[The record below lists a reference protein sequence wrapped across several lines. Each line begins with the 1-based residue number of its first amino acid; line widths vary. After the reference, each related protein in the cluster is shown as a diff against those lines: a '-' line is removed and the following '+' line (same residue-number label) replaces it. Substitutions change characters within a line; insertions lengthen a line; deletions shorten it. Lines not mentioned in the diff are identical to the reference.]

1 MNDKNQKYRLGLDLG
16 TNSIGWCI
24 YSLDVDNKPET
35 LIDMGVRIFSD
46 GRDPK
51 TKEPLAVER
60 RTARG
65 LRRILHRRKL
75 RRRQMFRLLQE
86 QGLMPNDASEAAA
99 LKSLNPYELRV
110 KALDIKLEPYELGR
124 ALFNLSVR
132 RGFKSN
138 RKEAVQEKEKDSQN
152 DAKSQNEKCEHLA
165 KAIKD
170 SGCRTLGEFL
180 WKHKNTE
187 TQQTENDARNIGMR
201 FVPGRSNYYP
211 TRRMYVEEFDAIRK
225 AQEPYYSGVNWD
237 ALHEKLFYQRPL
249 RAQERGKCRYMPD
262 KERTFKAMPCSQ
274 KIRILQE
281 VYNMDYIDEY
291 GKTIPLEEAQTDS
304 LISLL
309 DKREKLSFKAMKK
322 ELGIDESC
330 TFNLERGGREYLQG
344 NAAAVKLR
352 NKKRFGELWDSLSLA
367 KQDAIVEKL
376 ITADEDAEIISML
389 AQYNLTDE
397 QKKNIAATVLP
408 SGTAML
414 CKEVTEQ
421 LVEKMEQN
429 KIPLTVA
436 VQMLG
441 YTYADQSVH
450 EEDTLP
456 YYGAILT
463 GSTMGAHPEADESEP
478 ELKYGKISNP
488 TVHVALNQTRTVVNA
503 LIKAYGKPQQIVVE
517 LSRDLKASRE
527 AKARIQKTITMNQK
541 HNERDNKNI
550 TDITKIPY
558 PNRND
563 RLKYRLWEEL
573 GSGSNSFSRKCLYCG
588 KPISGSE
595 IFTENIEIEHIL
607 PFGRTLFD
615 GETNKTVAHTD
626 CNRDKGDRSP
636 FEAFGS
642 SPNGYNW
649 HEICARANSLKNPAK
664 RALFAE
670 NAMEKFEK
678 DNSFIQ
684 RQLTDN
690 AYLSRSALRYLRCIC
705 KDVWSINGGMTK
717 LLRDKWNIDSILKRK
732 IDDPE
737 IAHFELKNDQIGQY
751 KKNRY
756 DHRHHALDASVI
768 ALIDRAMVQEIS
780 QLNKIRLKNRIEA
793 PQMPVLRSELIEKV
807 KHITVSFKPD
817 HGRQGKLSKETL
829 LGKIK
834 KIEKVDI
841 DSIQTDDIASIK
853 DDAIRTRFETKRREL
868 GDITKAKAAL
878 KTEFPKLDVFKTYY
892 VSRTPI
898 VSLTEKNINSIV
910 DEKIKEKL
918 KTFIKEHA
926 DLSFAEQLQKFS
938 ETEWIGKPS
947 AAGKPGKKYR
957 IEKVRCINWGQT
969 PITIT
974 SSAVPRYLCPED
986 YLAAVVWQIPSKK
999 KDTEPEYKATFLRR
1013 DEFDVNNKP
1022 KKLEK
1027 PHDAAQYICMLYKD
1041 DYLEFTESGATHL
1054 CRIAGLPA
1062 SQNNKIDIRPIYAV
1076 SDCKD
1081 WIIATNENMLE
1092 PCWKPQKEEK
1102 RISVNVLF
1110 GKHKARSVTV
1120 NPIGRVFRK

>member
-1 MNDKNQKYRLGLDLG
+1 MNNKNQKYRLGLDLG

-24 YSLDVDNKPET
+24 YSLDGNNTPEA

-65 LRRILHRRKL
+65 LRRILYRRKL
-75 RRRQMFRLLQE
+75 RRKQMFRLLQE
-86 QGLMPNDASEAAA
+86 QGLMPNDAASAAQ

-110 KALDIKLEPYELGR
+110 KALDAKLDSYELGR
-124 ALFNLSVR
+124 VLFNLSVR

-138 RKEAVQEKEKDSQN
+138 RKEAIQEKEKDSQN
-152 DAKSQNEKCEHLA
+152 DAKSQNEKCERLA
-165 KAIKD
+165 NAIKD
-170 SGCRTLGEFL
+170 SGFRTLGEFL
-180 WKHKNTE
+180 WKHKNSE
-187 TQQTENDARNIGMR
+187 TVRTENAASDIGIR
-201 FVPGRSNYYP
+201 FRAGRSNYYP
-211 TRRMYVEEFDAIRK
+211 TRQMYVEEFDAIRK

-249 RAQERGKCRYMPD
+249 RAQERGKCRYTPD

-322 ELGIDESC
+322 ELGLDESC

-344 NAAAVKLR
+344 NVTAVKLR
-352 NKKRFGELWDSLSLA
+352 NKNRFGDLWDSLSLA
-367 KQDAIVEKL
+367 EQDAIVEKL

-397 QKKNIAATVLP
+397 QKKKIVATVLP
-408 SGTAML
+408 SGTSML

-441 YTYADQSVH
+441 YTYADQSVR

-488 TVHVALNQTRTVVNA
+488 TVHVALNQTRTVVNT

-527 AKARIQKTITMNQK
+527 AKAQIQKTITANK
-541 HNERDNKNI
+541 KRNERENKNI
-550 TDITKIPY
+550 TEITNIPY
-558 PNRND
+558 PNRDD

-573 GSGSNSFSRKCLYCG
+573 GADSFSRKCLYCG
-588 KPISGSE
+588 KTISGAE
-595 IFTENIEIEHIL
+595 IFTKDIEIEHIL

-615 GETNKTVAHTD
+615 GETNKTVAHTN
-626 CNRDKGDRSP
+626 CNKDKGNRSP

-642 SPNGYNW
+642 SPKGYSW
-649 HEICARANSLKNPAK
+649 HEICERANSLKNPAK
-664 RALFAE
+664 KALFAE

-678 DNSFIQ
+678 GSSFID

-705 KDVWSINGGMTK
+705 KDVWSVNGGMTK

-732 IDDPE
+732 IGDAE
-737 IAHFELKNDQIGQY
+737 IAHFELKDEQIGQY

-780 QLNKIRLKNRIEA
+780 RLNKKRLKNRIEA

-807 KHITVSFKPD
+807 KHIVVSFKPD
-817 HGRQGKLSKETL
+817 HGAQGKLSKETL

-841 DSIQTDDIASIK
+841 DSIKTDEDIAAIK
-853 DDAIRTRFETKRREL
+853 DDTIRTLFETKLREL
-868 GDITKAKAAL
+868 GHIKKVQKTL
-878 KTEFPKLDVFKTYY
+878 KDAFPEFEVFKEYY
-892 VSRTPI
+892 VSRTAI
-898 VSLTEKNINSIV
+898 TSLTEKNTDSIV

-926 DLSFAEQLQKFS
+926 DLSFAEQLQKFT

-957 IEKVRCINWGQT
+957 IVKVRCINRVQT
-969 PITIT
+969 PIPIT
-974 SSAVPRYLCPED
+974 SSSVPRYLCPED
-986 YLAAVVWQIPSKK
+986 YLAAIVWQIPPQK
-999 KDTEPEYKATFLRR
+999 KDAEPEYKATYLRR
-1013 DEFDVNNKP
+1013 DEFDEKNKP
-1022 KKLEK
+1022 KSLEK
-1027 PHDAAQYICMLYKD
+1027 PHDAAKYICMLYKD
-1041 DYLEFTESGATHL
+1041 DYLEFTDEKGTVHL
-1054 CRIAGLPA
+1054 CRIAGFSA
-1062 SQNNKIDIRPIYAV
+1062 TQNKLDIRPIYAV

-1081 WIIATNENMLE
+1081 WIIATSENMLE
-1092 PCWKPQKEEK
+1092 SYWEPKKGQNY
-1102 RISVNVLF
+1102 ISVNVLF
-1110 GKHKARSVTV
+1110 AEHKARSVTV
-1120 NPIGRVFRK
+1120 NQIGRVFRK

>member
-1 MNDKNQKYRLGLDLG
+1 MSDKNQKYRLGLDLG

-24 YSLDVDNKPET
+24 YSLDGSNKPDS

-75 RRRQMFRLLQE
+75 RRKQMFRLLQE

-110 KALDIKLEPYELGR
+110 KALDAKLEPYELGR
-124 ALFNLSVR
+124 VLFNLSVR

-152 DAKSQNEKCEHLA
+152 DAKSQNEKCERLA

-187 TQQTENDARNIGMR
+187 TPQMENDARDIGMR

-211 TRRMYVEEFDAIRK
+211 TRQMYVEEFDAIRK
-225 AQEPYYSGVNWD
+225 AQGPYYSGVNWD

-249 RAQERGKCRYMPD
+249 RVQERGKCRYMPD
-262 KERTFKAMPCSQ
+262 KERTFKAMSCSQ

-322 ELGIDESC
+322 ELGLDESC

-344 NAAAVKLR
+344 NVTAVKLR
-352 NKKRFGELWDSLSLA
+352 NKNRFGELWDSLSLA
-367 KQDAIVEKL
+367 EQDAIVEKL

-408 SGTAML
+408 SGTSML

-436 VQMLG
+436 VQMIG

-450 EEDTLP
+450 EESELP

-463 GSTMGAHPEADESEP
+463 GSTMGAHPEADQSEL

-488 TVHVALNQTRTVVNA
+488 TVHVALNQTRTVVNT
-503 LIKAYGKPQQIVVE
+503 LIRAYGKPQQIVVE

-527 AKARIQKTITMNQK
+527 AKARIQKTITANQK
-541 HNERDNKNI
+541 RNERDNKNI
-550 TDITKIPY
+550 TEITKIPY
-558 PNRND
+558 PNRED

-573 GSGSNSFSRKCLYCG
+573 GSDSLSRKCLYCG
-588 KPISGSE
+588 KTISGSE
-595 IFTENIEIEHIL
+595 IFTKDIEIEHIL

-615 GETNKTVAHTD
+615 GETNKTVAHTN
-626 CNRDKGDRSP
+626 CNRDKGNLSP

-642 SPNGYNW
+642 SPSGYNW

-678 DNSFIQ
+678 DSSFIQ

-705 KDVWSINGGMTK
+705 KDVWSVNGSMTK
-717 LLRDKWNIDSILKRK
+717 LLRGKWNIDSILKRK

-834 KIEKVDI
+834 KIEKVNI
-841 DSIQTDDIASIK
+841 DSIQTDDDIASIK
-853 DDAIRTRFETKRREL
+853 DDVVRTRFEIKRREL

-898 VSLTEKNINSIV
+898 VSLTEKNIDSIV

-938 ETEWIGKPS
+938 ETEWSGKPS

-969 PITIT
+969 PIRIA

-986 YLAAVVWQIPSKK
+986 YLAAVVWQMPAKK
-999 KDTEPEYKATFLRR
+999 KDAEPEYKATFLRR
-1013 DEFDVNNKP
+1013 DEFNDDNKP

-1027 PHDAAQYICMLYKD
+1027 PHDAAKYICMLYKD
-1041 DYLEFTESGATHL
+1041 DYLEFTENGATHL

-1062 SQNNKIDIRPIYAV
+1062 SQENKIDIRPIYAA
-1076 SDCKD
+1076 SNCKD
-1081 WIIATNENMLE
+1081 WIIATNDNMLE
-1092 PCWKPQKEEK
+1092 PCWRAKEQEK

-1110 GKHKARSVTV
+1110 GKHKAHSVTV

>member
-1 MNDKNQKYRLGLDLG
+1 MIFMNDKNQRYRLGLDLG

-24 YSLDVDNKPET
+24 YSLDGNNKPEA

-65 LRRILHRRKL
+65 LRRILHRRKQ
-75 RRRQMFRLLQE
+75 RRKQMFCLLQE
-86 QGLMPNDASEAAA
+86 QGLMPNDAVQATA

-110 KALDIKLEPYELGR
+110 RALDAKLEPYELGR
-124 ALFNLSVR
+124 VLFNLSVR

-152 DAKSQNEKCEHLA
+152 DTKSQNEKCEQLA

-170 SGCRTLGEFL
+170 SGFRTLGEFL

-187 TQQTENDARNIGMR
+187 TPQMENDAGDIGMR

-211 TRRMYVEEFDAIRK
+211 TRRMYAEEFDTIRK
-225 AQEPYYSGVNWD
+225 VQEPYYSGVNWD
-237 ALHEKLFYQRPL
+237 ALYEKLFYQRPL

-281 VYNMDYIDEY
+281 VYNMDYIDAL
-291 GKTIPLEEAQTDS
+291 GKAFPIGNAQTDM
-304 LISLL
+304 LIALL
-309 DKREKLSFKAMKK
+309 DKKEKLSFAAMKK
-322 ELGIDESC
+322 ELGLDESC

-344 NAAAVKLR
+344 NITAVKLR
-352 NKKRFGELWDSLSLA
+352 NKNRFGELWDSLSLA
-367 KQDAIVEKL
+367 EQDRIVEKL
-376 ITADEDAEIISML
+376 ITADEDAEIISIL
-389 AQYNLTDE
+389 EQYDLTDE
-397 QKKNIAATVLP
+397 QKKNIVATVLP
-408 SGTAML
+408 SGTSML
-414 CKEVTEQ
+414 CKEVTEM
-421 LVEKMEQN
+421 LVQKMEQN

-450 EEDTLP
+450 EEGELP
-456 YYGAILT
+456 YYGVILT
-463 GSTMGAHPEADESEP
+463 GSTMGAHPEADESKP

-488 TVHVALNQTRTVVNA
+488 TVHVALNQTRTVVNT

-541 HNERDNKNI
+541 RNERDNKNI
-550 TDITKIPY
+550 TEITKNPY
-558 PNRND
+558 PNRED

-573 GSGSNSFSRKCLYCG
+573 GSDSFSRKCLYCG

-595 IFTENIEIEHIL
+595 IFTKDIEIEHIL

-615 GETNKTVAHTD
+615 GETNKTIAHTS
-626 CNRDKGDRSP
+626 CNAFKKDRSP

-649 HEICARANSLKNPAK
+649 HDIRARANSLKNPAK

-678 DNSFIQ
+678 DSSFIQ
-684 RQLTDN
+684 RQLIDN

-705 KDVWSINGGMTK
+705 KDVWSVNGCMTK
-717 LLRDKWNIDSILKRK
+717 LLRDKWNIDSILKRE
-732 IDDPE
+732 IGDTE
-737 IAHFELKNDQIGQY
+737 IAHFELKNEQIGQY

-768 ALIDRAMVQEIS
+768 ALIDRAIVQEIS
-780 QLNKIRLKNRIEA
+780 RLNQIRLKNRIEA

-898 VSLTEKNINSIV
+898 VSLTEKNIDSIV

-926 DLSFAEQLQKFS
+926 DLSFAEQLQKFT

-947 AAGKPGKKYR
+947 VDGKPGKKYR
-957 IEKVRCINWGQT
+957 IVKVRCINRVQT
-969 PITIT
+969 PIPIT

-986 YLAAVVWQIPSKK
+986 YLAAVVWQMPAKK
-999 KDTEPEYKATFLRR
+999 KDAEPEYQATYLRR

-1027 PHDAAQYICMLYKD
+1027 PHDAAKYICLLYKD
-1041 DYLEFTESGATHL
+1041 DYLEFTEKGVAYL
-1054 CRIAGLPA
+1054 CRIAGFSA
-1062 SQNNKIDIRPIYAV
+1062 TQNKIDIRPIYAV

-1081 WIIATNENMLE
+1081 WIIATSDNMLE
-1092 PCWKPQKEEK
+1092 SCWKPQKGQNHV
-1102 RISVNVLF
+1102 SVNVLF
-1110 GKHKARSVTV
+1110 GKRKAHSVTV
-1120 NPIGRVFRK
+1120 SPIGRVFRK

>member
-1 MNDKNQKYRLGLDLG
+1 MSDKNQKYRLGLDLG

-24 YSLDVDNKPET
+24 YSLDGSNKPET

-75 RRRQMFRLLQE
+75 RRKQMFRLLQE
-86 QGLMPNDASEAAA
+86 QGLMPNDVSEAVA

-110 KALDIKLEPYELGR
+110 KALDAKLEPYELGR
-124 ALFNLSVR
+124 VLFNLSVR

-152 DAKSQNEKCEHLA
+152 DAKSQNEKCERLA

-170 SGCRTLGEFL
+170 SGFRTLGEFL

-187 TQQTENDARNIGMR
+187 TPQMENDARDIGMR

-211 TRRMYVEEFDAIRK
+211 TRQMYVEEFDAIRK

-237 ALHEKLFYQRPL
+237 ALHERLFYQRPL

-322 ELGIDESC
+322 ELGLDESC

-344 NAAAVKLR
+344 NVTAVKLR
-352 NKKRFGELWDSLSLA
+352 NKNRFGELWDSLSLA
-367 KQDAIVEKL
+367 EQDAIVEKL

-397 QKKNIAATVLP
+397 QKKKIVATVLP
-408 SGTAML
+408 SGTSML

-429 KIPLTVA
+429 KMPLTVA

-450 EEDTLP
+450 EESELP

-463 GSTMGAHPEADESEP
+463 GSTMGADPEADESEP

-488 TVHVALNQTRTVVNA
+488 TVHVALNQTRTVVNT

-517 LSRDLKASRE
+517 LSRDLKASKE
-527 AKARIQKTITMNQK
+527 AKARIQKTITANQK
-541 HNERDNKNI
+541 RNERDNKNI
-550 TDITKIPY
+550 TEITKIPY
-558 PNRND
+558 PNRED

-573 GSGSNSFSRKCLYCG
+573 GSDSLSRKCLYCG
-588 KPISGSE
+588 KTISGSE
-595 IFTENIEIEHIL
+595 IFTKDIEIEHIL

-615 GETNKTVAHTD
+615 GETNKTVAHTN
-626 CNRDKGDRSP
+626 CNKDKGNRSP

-642 SPNGYNW
+642 SPSEYNW

-678 DNSFIQ
+678 DSSFIQ
-684 RQLTDN
+684 RQLIDN

-705 KDVWSINGGMTK
+705 KDAWSVNGSMTK

-841 DSIQTDDIASIK
+841 DSIQTDNDIASIK
-853 DDAIRTRFETKRREL
+853 DDAIRTRFETKCREL
-868 GDITKAKAAL
+868 GSVAKTSATL

-898 VSLTEKNINSIV
+898 VSLTEKNIDSIA

-926 DLSFAEQLQKFS
+926 DLSFAEQLQKFT

-957 IEKVRCINWGQT
+957 IEKVRCINRVQT
-969 PITIT
+969 PIPIT
-974 SSAVPRYLCPED
+974 SSDVPRYLCPED

-1013 DEFDVNNKP
+1013 DEFNDDNKP
-1022 KKLEK
+1022 KKLQK
-1027 PHDAAQYICMLYKD
+1027 PHDAAKYICMLYKD
-1041 DYLEFTESGATHL
+1041 DYLEFTENGATHL
-1054 CRIAGLPA
+1054 CRIAGFSA
-1062 SQNNKIDIRPIYAV
+1062 TQNKIDIRPIYAV

-1081 WIIATNENMLE
+1081 WIISTNENMLE
-1092 PCWKPQKEEK
+1092 SCWKEIKGQNYV
-1102 RISVNVLF
+1102 SVNVLF
-1110 GKHKARSVTV
+1110 GKCNARSVTV